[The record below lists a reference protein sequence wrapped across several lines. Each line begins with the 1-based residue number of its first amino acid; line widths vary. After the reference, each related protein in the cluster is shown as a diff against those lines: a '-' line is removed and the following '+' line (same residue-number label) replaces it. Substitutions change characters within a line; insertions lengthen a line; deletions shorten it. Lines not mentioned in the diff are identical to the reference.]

1 MAPKRQEVMGV
12 VLVMMVMVWGGAR
25 AQSSGCTNTLMGLAS
40 CLNYVTGN
48 TSTPSPSCCSQL
60 STVVQSQPLC
70 LCSLLN
76 GNGPNIGVTI
86 NQTLAITL
94 PGACKV
100 QTPPISRCNA
110 SSPTGSTGSEIV
122 PSQETPEAEA
132 PTTSSTP
139 TTTSVVMPWVE
150 TTAQPGCMIAF
161 IGLAPC
167 LSSVSGNSSTP
178 SSACC
183 SQLSNIVQV
192 QPQCLCSLVNG
203 GGTANLGISINQTLA
218 LSLPRACNVQTPPV
232 SQCNG
237 VANGPTPSSAKSDKI
252 PEAPT

>member
-1 MAPKRQEVMGV
+1 MAPKSQEIMGV
-12 VLVMMVMVWGGAR
+12 VLVLMVMVWGGAR

-100 QTPPISRCNA
+100 QTPPVSQCNA
-110 SSPTGSTGSEIV
+110 VANGPASGPTSSAISPTGSQIV
-122 PSQETPEAEA
+122 PSLETPEAEA
-132 PTTSSTP
+132 PT
-139 TTTSVVMPWVE
+139 
-150 TTAQPGCMIAF
+150 
-161 IGLAPC
+161 AP
-167 LSSVSGNSSTP
+167 STP
-178 SSACC
+178 SITSG
-183 SQLSNIVQV
+183 SGSG
-192 QPQCLCSLVNG
+192 SK
-203 GGTANLGISINQTLA
+203 S
-218 LSLPRACNVQTPPV
+218 
-232 SQCNG
+232 
-237 VANGPTPSSAKSDKI
+237 TPSTNNNASDGSRFGTPSYLMFFVLFFGMKF
-252 PEAPT
+252 

>member
-110 SSPTGSTGSEIV
+110 VANGPAGGPTSSASSPTGSTGSEIV

-139 TTTSVVMPWVE
+139 TTTS
-150 TTAQPGCMIAF
+150 G
-161 IGLAPC
+161 
-167 LSSVSGNSSTP
+167 SGSGSKTTP
-178 SSACC
+178 STNNNASDG
-183 SQLSNIVQV
+183 S
-192 QPQCLCSLVNG
+192 
-203 GGTANLGISINQTLA
+203 
-218 LSLPRACNVQTPPV
+218 RF
-232 SQCNG
+232 G
-237 VANGPTPSSAKSDKI
+237 VPSFLMFFVLFFGMKF
-252 PEAPT
+252 